1 MKIGT
6 KIRLIRQ
13 HRHMTQR
20 ELGERIG
27 LGASGANRI
36 AQYEIGY
43 RTPKRNLIKN
53 IAHAL
58 NVPETILSIE
68 ENESLQTLLRQ
79 LLWLDQEDCALVEF
93 IPVNEEKCQLPC
105 TCNPLAFEHIAIVVH
120 NQAFQNLLTRW
131 SNEKTFLLG
140 GIINQNDYF
149 GWKIGKLL

>member
-13 HRHMTQR
+13 HRHMTQL

-79 LLWLDQEDCALVEF
+79 LLWLDQEDCALIEF

-105 TCNPLAFEHIAIVVH
+105 T
-120 NQAFQNLLTRW
+120 
-131 SNEKTFLLG
+131 
-140 GIINQNDYF
+140 
-149 GWKIGKLL
+149 